1 MLLPLKYKLKKIFK
15 RSKGFTLI
23 ELLVVIGI
31 LAVLLAIVLIAV
43 NPPRQF
49 ILARNTQRRSDA
61 LAILNGV
68 GQFFAENGT
77 LPANIDTGS
86 SQAVKSSVTPGTP
99 GDICG
104 DLVETYLA
112 EMPVDPLP
120 ASSFSYTTCSS
131 YDSGYT
137 VTRNAANRVTVEA
150 PNSEDP
156 DGGPTGPV
164 IKITR

>member
-1 MLLPLKYKLKKIFK
+1 LIHELKKTLK

-61 LAILNGV
+61 LAVLNAV
-68 GQFFAENGT
+68 GQYFAENGA
-77 LPANIDTGS
+77 LPANIATGAAQPLS
-86 SQAVKSSVTPGTP
+86 DSGA
-99 GDICG
+99 DICS
-104 DLVETYLA
+104 DIAPDYLA
-112 EMPVDPLP
+112 ETPIDPLP
-120 ASSFSYTTCSS
+120 GGNFSSDPACLS
-131 YDSGYT
+131 YDSGYSIT
-137 VTRNAANRVTVEA
+137 KNAANRVTVSA

-156 DGGPTGPV
+156 DGGGSPPAISV
-164 IKITR
+164 TR

>member
-1 MLLPLKYKLKKIFK
+1 MINELKKTLK

-61 LAILNGV
+61 LAVLNAV
-68 GQFFAENGT
+68 GQYFAENGS
-77 LPANIDTGS
+77 LPTNIATGAAQPLS
-86 SQAVKSSVTPGTP
+86 STGPGNA
-99 GDICG
+99 DICG
-104 DLVETYLA
+104 DIVPNYLA
-112 EMPVDPLP
+112 ETPVDPLP
-120 ASSFSYTTCSS
+120 GSSFGYTNCTS
-131 YDSGYT
+131 YDSGYSIS
-137 VTRNAANRVTVEA
+137 RNSANRVTVTA

-156 DGGPTGPV
+156 DGGGSPPTISV
-164 IKITR
+164 TR